1 MKYIFVKIV
10 QVIVFAG
17 FYLWELL
24 KANLVLAYD
33 ILTPVHHMKP
43 GIVEIPLDL
52 KSDSEIITLVN
63 LITMTPGS
71 LSLDV
76 SEDRK
81 RLYVHVLYLKD
92 PEAYREEVKTGLEK
106 RVKEVW
112 S

>member
-1 MKYIFVKIV
+1 MRYILVKIL
-10 QVIVFAG
+10 QVISFAG
-17 FYLWELL
+17 FYLWELM

-33 ILTPVHHMKP
+33 ILTPTHHMRP
-43 GIVEIPLDL
+43 GIVEIPLDI
-52 KSDSEIITLVN
+52 KSDYEIMTLVN

-76 SEDRK
+76 SEDKK
-81 RLYVHVLYLKD
+81 RLYVHVLYLED
-92 PEAYREEVKTGLEK
+92 ADAYREEVKSGLER

>member
-1 MKYIFVKIV
+1 MRYILVKTG
-10 QVIVFAG
+10 QVISFAG

-33 ILTPVHHMKP
+33 ILTPTHHMRP
-43 GIVEIPLDL
+43 GIVEIPLDIR
-52 KSDSEIITLVN
+52 SDHEIMTLVN

-76 SEDRK
+76 SEDK
-81 RLYVHVLYLKD
+81 TRLYVHVLYLED
-92 PEAYREEVKTGLEK
+92 ADAYRKEVKTGLER